1 MQENINTQLLD
12 EELGKLK
19 SIGLKELSKTTKLAS
34 SKIED
39 VLEKHFDKIDRVR
52 AKGFIAI
59 LEREYGVDLRDW
71 LLLQEQLQRGGDVKS
86 VAEVISKQDAQERTQ
101 KLAENAMI
109 VQEKE
114 EEKKKDLQ
122 KNKPNPVIELA
133 LSNQP
138 TSKSHAESY
147 SWLYVIVGVMLFVLI
162 GYFAYKAFVQD
173 NHSAHPIESSA
184 TQGAN
189 DGHYDGVFFDTTKP
203 LEGGEQAA
211 QNAQHSQEVSQPEA
225 ESPASSQDSNAQIQN
240 KQANNHPEQDFFFN
254 PKPATDTASQ
264 ANTQGKQQVN
274 DNVLHIQAEQDLWL
288 GVINLETGSKEQFAY
303 KKEYDIPLDNKMLF
317 VMGHSVFKLTLNGEE
332 IPHGSKHPVR
342 MYYDGSSLVDVNYA
356 RFKQLN
362 GGSEW

>member
-1 MQENINTQLLD
+1 MQGINTQLLD
-12 EELGKLK
+12 EGLGKLK
-19 SIGLKELSKTTKLAS
+19 SIGLKELGKTTKLAT

-39 VLEKHFDKIDRVR
+39 ILEKRFDKIDRVR
-52 AKGFIAI
+52 AKGFITI

-71 LLLQEQLQRGGDVKS
+71 LLLQEQARGGDVKS
-86 VAEVISKQDAQERTQ
+86 VAEVITKQDEEERTQ
-101 KLAENAMI
+101 KLAENAII

-114 EEKKKDLQ
+114 KEKKNELQ
-122 KNKPNPVIELA
+122 KEQKERANPVIELA
-133 LSNQP
+133 LVNEP

-147 SWLYVIVGVMLFVLI
+147 SWLYVIVGVILFVLI

-173 NHSAHPIESSA
+173 NHSAQPIESSA

-203 LEGGEQAA
+203 LEGGEQAILDTQNLQAQSSQAADSKQSLNTQA
-211 QNAQHSQEVSQPEA
+211 QNTQQL
-225 ESPASSQDSNAQIQN
+225 
-240 KQANNHPEQDFFFN
+240 NNHPEQDFFFN
-254 PKPATDTASQ
+254 PKPTTDATSQ
-264 ANTQGKQQVN
+264 VNTQGKQQVN

-303 KKEYDIPLDNKMLF
+303 KKEYDIPLGNKMLF

-342 MYYDGSSLVDVNYA
+342 MYYDGSSLVDVNYT